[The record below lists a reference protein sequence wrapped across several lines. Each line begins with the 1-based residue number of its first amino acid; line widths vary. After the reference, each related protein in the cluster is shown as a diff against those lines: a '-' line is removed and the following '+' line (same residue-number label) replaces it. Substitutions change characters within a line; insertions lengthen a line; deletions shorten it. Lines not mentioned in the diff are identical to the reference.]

1 MEYLTQVFQERMAD
15 LFFGFF
21 GYFLPKL
28 ILVLIIFLIG
38 WVVAVALKKILAN
51 FLKIVGL
58 DSFFEKKGWTGTLRK
73 AGVEFSISEFIGE
86 IFKWVIVLFV
96 LLIIGD
102 YLKLESFAQ
111 FFQKFLLWVPNLLV
125 AILIFVVMIVLA
137 DILGKIFRAWAEGI
151 KISNTGFLEGLIKA
165 AIYIFGI
172 FIILDQL
179 QVGSFV
185 IHSLV
190 TAILATICVSFSLA
204 FGLAGKDIAKEILE
218 EIRSKILPKK

>member
-1 MEYLTQVFQERMAD
+1 MEYLAELFQERMVD
-15 LFFGFF
+15 LIVGFF
-21 GYFLPKL
+21 GSFLPKL
-28 ILVLIIFLIG
+28 LLVLIIFLVG

-58 DSFFEKKGWTGTLRK
+58 DSFFEKKGWTAALRK

-86 IFKWVIVLFV
+86 IFKWVIVLFI

-111 FFQKFLLWVPNLLV
+111 FFQKFLLWIPNLLV
-125 AILIFVVMIVLA
+125 AIFIFVVMIVLA

-151 KISNTGFLEGLIKA
+151 KLSNAGFLEGLIKG
-165 AIYIFGI
+165 AIYTFGI

-185 IHSLV
+185 VHSLV
-190 TAILATICVSFSLA
+190 TAILATLCLSFSLA

-218 EIRSKILPKK
+218 EIKSKIFPK

>member
-1 MEYLTQVFQERMAD
+1 MEYLAQVFQERMAD
-15 LFFGFF
+15 LIVGFF
-21 GYFLPKL
+21 GSFLPKL

-38 WVVAVALKKILAN
+38 WAVAVALKKILAN

-58 DSFFEKKGWTGTLRK
+58 DRFFEKKGWAGALRK
-73 AGVEFSISEFIGE
+73 AGIEFSLSEFIGE
-86 IFKWVIVLFV
+86 ILKWVIVLFV

-102 YLKLESFAQ
+102 YLRLESFAQ

-125 AILIFVVMIVLA
+125 AIFIFVVMIVLA
-137 DILGKIFRAWAEGI
+137 DILGKVFRAWAEGM
-151 KISNTGFLEGLIKA
+151 KISNAGVLEGLIKG

-185 IHSLV
+185 VHTLV
-190 TAILATICVSFSLA
+190 TAILATLCFSFSLA

-218 EIRSKILPKK
+218 KIKSKIFPK